1 MRKKGALARVP
12 LEVVSV
18 PLPHTFLSRS
28 RCWLYLRSRWIWNK
42 GEFFLFFYFYCI
54 LALPIIQLIFHL
66 ICSFIS
72 QLEFLLLMEKHH
84 RRKRIGLLIK
94 ITLDHVF
101 PHDHRIR
108 IYVTWCHPCS
118 LYFAYLFIHVVYF
131 FLFISSIY
139 CFLSFISATYNQ

>member
-1 MRKKGALARVP
+1 M
-12 LEVVSV
+12 
-18 PLPHTFLSRS
+18 PLPHTFCLEAGVDFIYDLDESEIKMNFI
-28 RCWLYLRSRWIWNK
+28 YLFI
-42 GEFFLFFYFYCI
+42 YFYCI

-84 RRKRIGLLIK
+84 TRTRIGLLIK

-108 IYVTWCHPCS
+108 ISVT
-118 LYFAYLFIHVVYF
+118 
-131 FLFISSIY
+131 
-139 CFLSFISATYNQ
+139 

>member
-1 MRKKGALARVP
+1 MRKKGL
-12 LEVVSV
+12 
-18 PLPHTFLSRS
+18 LPGSPWRLSR
-28 RCWLYLRSRWIWNK
+28 CPYLILFCLEAGVDFIYDLDESEIKMNN
-42 GEFFLFFYFYCI
+42 FFFFFYCI

-118 LYFAYLFIHVVYF
+118 LYLLIYLFIHVVYF
-131 FLFISSIY
+131 FSLY
-139 CFLSFISATYNQ
+139 